1 MTARPAPIVR
11 FSVVESTQTTAFEL
25 AAGGAADRTVV
36 VADHQSAGRGRR
48 GRTWAD
54 APGTSLLVSIL
65 VRPRVAPVLL
75 ATFSIATGVAVAE
88 ALDRATGIAA
98 RLKWPND
105 VRVRGRKL
113 AGILVESR
121 IGAPAAADDDA
132 TGIGGTEPPR
142 TYSTPPTPC
151 AGPLVPVDETGI
163 GGTEPP
169 RTYSTPPTPCAG
181 PAAPVTMVIGVGV
194 NLAQRTFPSELADR
208 ATSVVIETGRAPDR
222 DAMLETLL
230 EEFDAWRAR
239 LETQGFDP
247 VRERWLAWSE
257 TIGCRVTVD
266 TVSGV
271 AVGLDADGA
280 LLVDDGRGVQRIVAG
295 EIAPEVDHAARR

>member
-36 VADHQSAGRGRR
+36 VANHQSAGRGRR

-88 ALDRATGIAA
+88 ALDRATGIEA

-132 TGIGGTEPPR
+132 TGIGGSQPRPHPSPP
-142 TYSTPPTPC
+142 PP
-151 AGPLVPVDETGI
+151 PLVGPPGPPSPDPPVG
-163 GGTEPP
+163 
-169 RTYSTPPTPCAG
+169 
-181 PAAPVTMVIGVGV
+181 
-194 NLAQRTFPSELADR
+194 AD
-208 ATSVVIETGRAPDR
+208 
-222 DAMLETLL
+222 
-230 EEFDAWRAR
+230 
-239 LETQGFDP
+239 
-247 VRERWLAWSE
+247 
-257 TIGCRVTVD
+257 
-266 TVSGV
+266 
-271 AVGLDADGA
+271 
-280 LLVDDGRGVQRIVAG
+280 
-295 EIAPEVDHAARR
+295 ARRPP

>member
-54 APGTSLLVSIL
+54 APGASLLVSIL

-88 ALDRATGIAA
+88 ALDRATGIEA

-113 AGILVESR
+113 AGILGEAR
-121 IGAPAAADDDA
+121 NGAPTAAHDEP
-132 TGIGGTEPPR
+132 TGHCPTEPPP
-142 TYSTPPTPC
+142 TPTPP
-151 AGPLVPVDETGI
+151 
-163 GGTEPP
+163 PP
-169 RTYSTPPTPCAG
+169 P
-181 PAAPVTMVIGVGV
+181 
-194 NLAQRTFPSELADR
+194 
-208 ATSVVIETGRAPDR
+208 
-222 DAMLETLL
+222 
-230 EEFDAWRAR
+230 
-239 LETQGFDP
+239 
-247 VRERWLAWSE
+247 
-257 TIGCRVTVD
+257 
-266 TVSGV
+266 
-271 AVGLDADGA
+271 
-280 LLVDDGRGVQRIVAG
+280 
-295 EIAPEVDHAARR
+295 

>member
-36 VADHQSAGRGRR
+36 VANHQSAGRGRR

-121 IGAPAAADDDA
+121 IGAPAAGDGDA
-132 TGIGGTEPPR
+132 TGIGGTEPRR
-142 TYSTPPTPC
+142 THSTPPTPC
-151 AGPLVPVDETGI
+151 AGPLGPGDATGI
-163 GGTEPP
+163 GGTEP
-169 RTYSTPPTPCAG
+169 RRAHSTPPTPCAG
-181 PAAPVTMVIGVGV
+181 PTAPVTMVIGIGL

-208 ATSVVIETGRAPDR
+208 ATSVVIETGRVPDH

>member
-88 ALDRATGIAA
+88 ALDRATGIEA

-132 TGIGGTEPPR
+132 TGIGGSEPRR
-142 TYSTPPTPC
+142 THSTPPTPC
-151 AGPLVPVDETGI
+151 V
-163 GGTEPP
+163 
-169 RTYSTPPTPCAG
+169 G
-181 PAAPVTMVIGVGV
+181 PAAPVTMVIGVGL